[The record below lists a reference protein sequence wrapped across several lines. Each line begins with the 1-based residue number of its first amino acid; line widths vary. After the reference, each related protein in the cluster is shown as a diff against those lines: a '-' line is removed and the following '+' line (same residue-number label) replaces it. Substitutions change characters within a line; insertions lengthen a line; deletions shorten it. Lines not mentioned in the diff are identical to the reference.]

1 MALVKVL
8 EVLAESD
15 KSWDDAARKAVAE
28 AAETVRG
35 IQSVYV
41 SEFQATV
48 ENNQIRN
55 FRLNAKVSFLVDRN

>member
-8 EVLAESD
+8 EVLAESE
-15 KSWDDAARKAVAE
+15 KGWDDAARKAVAE
-28 AAETVRG
+28 AAQTVRG
-35 IQSVYV
+35 IHSVYV

-55 FRLNAKVSFLVDRN
+55 FRVNAKISFLLEK

>member
-8 EVLAESD
+8 EVLAESE
-15 KSWDDAARKAVAE
+15 KGWDDAARKAVAE
-28 AAETVRG
+28 AAESVRG

-55 FRLNAKVSFLVDRN
+55 FRVNAKISFLLDK